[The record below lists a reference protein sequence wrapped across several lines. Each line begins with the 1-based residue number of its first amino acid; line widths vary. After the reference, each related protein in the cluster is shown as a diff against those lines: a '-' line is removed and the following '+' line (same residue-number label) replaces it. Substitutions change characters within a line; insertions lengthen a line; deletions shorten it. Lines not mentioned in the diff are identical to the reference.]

1 MYELRMKM
9 KLMNLFRGGVSLVLL
24 SPGSAQAEYRLGYED
39 FKPGL
44 SLSFQNSLS
53 TL

>member
-24 SPGSAQAEYRLGYED
+24 SLGSAQAEHRLGYED
-39 FKPGL
+39 LKPGL